1 MSTIFTS
8 STIFDPVRDAQ
19 ELFKT
24 FSEPLIRSK
33 EIAYILCN
41 RSNVQRQAIRESFQM
56 EYEKDLIEFWNN
68 NELNDDFL
76 ALAEVLLTP
85 YAEADAKYLY
95 EAMKGL
101 GTNEKALMEVL
112 FNRSFEEIL
121 EIKNAFQRMFKKS
134 LDKEIKS
141 ETSGDFYKLLLHI
154 LTVPRSNDKSVN
166 PNKVMEDASNLYK
179 SGEGRKGTDESV
191 FIDILG
197 SRSFA
202 HLRAVFSSYEKQYG
216 KPFYMAAKKET
227 SGDFQDAILY
237 LISQINSN
245 CEHLTEALLKAM
257 NSKNGKGEL
266 NRLIASHCERD
277 LSFALEPFMKLH
289 KKSLGAAMQEKFQDD
304 YGMLLQ
310 VLV

>member
-1 MSTIFTS
+1 MSTIFIS
-8 STIFDPVRDAQ
+8 STIFDPVKDAQ
-19 ELFKT
+19 ELFET

-41 RSNVQRQAIRESFQM
+41 RSNVQRQAIRKSFQK
-56 EYEKDLIEFWNN
+56 EYGKDLMEFWKNN
-68 NELNDDFL
+68 DLNDDFL
-76 ALAEVLLTP
+76 ALAEALLTSN
-85 YAEADAKYLY
+85 AETDAKYLY

-121 EIKNAFQRMFKKS
+121 EIKDAFQRMFKKS

-154 LTVPRSNDKSVN
+154 LTIPRSNDKSTVN

-179 SGEGRKGTDESV
+179 SGEGRKGTDETV

-197 SRSFA
+197 SRSFV

-216 KPFYMAAKKET
+216 KPFHVAAKKET
-227 SGDFQDAILY
+227 SGDFQDAVLY
-237 LISQINSN
+237 LISQINGSG
-245 CEHLTEALLKAM
+245 EHLAESLIKAM
-257 NSKNGKGEL
+257 NSKGKREL
-266 NRLIASHCERD
+266 TRLIASHCEHD
-277 LSFALEPFMKLH
+277 LSFALGPFMKLQNQ
-289 KKSLGAAMQEKFQDD
+289 SLGVAIQEKFKDD
-304 YGMLLQ
+304 YGMFLQ